1 MENILDSIEEENIA
15 NLFRLKNRVYNKT
28 FKNYICIFKQIKNI
42 NFYINIKYENI
53 DFSTVIIDK
62 NINNHSFQDNISLV
76 LGTLAFLNDELNE
89 KITQLSQIVENCKDY
104 SKLKKEDKELI
115 KDSYFF
121 ARCIQILCTT
131 DYYKYYLEN
140 SFDIYVSVE
149 NELQSSFWLSFK
161 IYIRK
166 ILKLGQINV

>member
-62 NINNHSFQDNISLV
+62 NINNPSFQDNISV
-76 LGTLAFLNDELNE
+76 VIDTLDFLNDELNE
-89 KITQLSQIVENCKDY
+89 KIQKLNEIIAICKDY
-104 SKLKKEDKELI
+104 SKLKKEEKELI

-121 ARCIQILCTT
+121 ARYIQILCTT
-131 DYYKYYLEN
+131 NYYKYYLDN
-140 SFDIYVSVE
+140 YFDIYASIE
-149 NELQSSFWLSFK
+149 NELQSRFWLSFK
-161 IYIRK
+161 IYIRN
-166 ILKLGQINV
+166 ILKYRIK